1 MRRYPIVLIGIAV
14 ASVTLAAQIPANSSA
29 QTPSA
34 SPTFDVVSIKRNITG
49 GRESMVAHP
58 GGRLTA
64 TNLPLRSLI
73 RATYQVQDD
82 QIYGA
87 PEWISTERFDI
98 DAKPEVDTPLI
109 QLGPML
115 KTLLVD
121 RFKLAVHS
129 EQRELPIFALVS
141 LRGSGQRA
149 PGLRDTACPVALDV
163 DLSRPQTER
172 CANVSQG
179 PGRLTL
185 RGMPLSQLLLFL
197 GPAVNRTIVDKTA
210 LDGRYDIDL
219 TWTPELSSTAPEA
232 VSIFTALQ
240 EQLDLKLES
249 AQGPVEVL
257 VIDHVERP
265 TEN

>member
-1 MRRYPIVLIGIAV
+1 MRRVSILLVGIAA
-14 ASVTLAAQIPANSSA
+14 ASVTLVAQTPANPAA
-29 QTPSA
+29 QTPSL

-73 RATYQVQDD
+73 RATYQLQDD
-82 QIYGA
+82 QIHGG

-98 DAKPEVDTPLI
+98 EAKAEADTPLT

-115 KTLLVD
+115 IALLVE

-141 LRGSGQRA
+141 LRGNGQRA
-149 PGLRDTACPVALDV
+149 PGLRDTACSVALDV

-179 PGRLTL
+179 RGRLTL

-197 GPAVNRTIVDKTA
+197 GPAVNRTIVDQTT

-219 TWTPELSSTAPEA
+219 TWTPELSSTAPET

-240 EQLDLKLES
+240 EQLGLKLES
-249 AQGPVEVL
+249 TKGLVEVL
-257 VIDHVERP
+257 VIDHVEPP

>member
-1 MRRYPIVLIGIAV
+1 MLLIGIAV
-14 ASVTLAAQIPANSSA
+14 ASVTLVAQTPANPSA

-34 SPTFDVVSIKRNITG
+34 TPTFEVVSIKRNITG
-49 GRESMVAHP
+49 GRETMVAHP

-64 TNLPLRSLI
+64 TNLPLRFVI
-73 RATYQVQDD
+73 RATYQLQDD
-82 QIYGA
+82 QIQGG

-98 DAKPEVDTPLI
+98 EAKAEADTPLT

-115 KTLLVD
+115 QALLVE

-129 EQRELPIFALVS
+129 EQRELPIFALVT
-141 LRGSGQRA
+141 LRENGRRA
-149 PGLRDTACPVALDV
+149 PGLRDTACPALDV
-163 DLSRPQTER
+163 DLSQPQPQR
-172 CANVSQG
+172 CADISQG
-179 PGRLTL
+179 RGRLTL
-185 RGMPLSQLLLFL
+185 RGMPLSQLLPFL
-197 GPAVNRTIVDKTA
+197 APVVNRTIVDKTA

-240 EQLDLKLES
+240 EQLGLRLES
-249 AQGPVEVL
+249 TKGPVDVL
-257 VIDHVERP
+257 VIDRVERP